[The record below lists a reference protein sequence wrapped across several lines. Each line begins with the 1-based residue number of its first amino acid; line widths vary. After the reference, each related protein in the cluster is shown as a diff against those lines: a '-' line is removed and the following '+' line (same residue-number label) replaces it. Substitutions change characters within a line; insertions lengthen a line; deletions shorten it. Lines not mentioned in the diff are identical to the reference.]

1 MILSNLLPL
10 RTIFYLHTGR
20 YKMNTAQLR
29 LNKNQDRR
37 LRFGHCWVYSN
48 EVDTKATPLK
58 GMEPG
63 QAVDIVNHQGKW
75 LGSGYVNPHSLI
87 CARVVSRDREHPL
100 TASLLVHR
108 LKIAFSLRERLFAKP
123 YYRLVFGESDGL
135 PGLVVDRYGDYVV
148 AQITT
153 AGMELLK
160 AEVVA
165 AIEKVLKPKGVL
177 LRNDSSVRVQE
188 GLDQYVEIGSGNMPE
203 LLELEENGLKFQ
215 VQSQHGQ
222 KTGWFFDQADNR
234 SRLSRYIH
242 GGRVLDVCS
251 YVGAWGVQ
259 AAAMGAEEVVCV
271 DSSTSALEMVDSNA
285 ALNSMSERVQTLHAN
300 AFDCLRDLRSER
312 EKFDVVLLD
321 PPAFIKRRKDI
332 KEGTLAYKR
341 LNQAAMQI
349 LSKDGVLVTSS
360 CSHHMSQD
368 SLLQQVQ
375 QAGRHNDRFIQLL
388 EQGQQATDHPIHP
401 AIPETAYLKTFYL
414 RVLPA
419 F

>member
-1 MILSNLLPL
+1 MS
-10 RTIFYLHTGR
+10 
-20 YKMNTAQLR
+20 TAQLR

-37 LRFGHCWVYSN
+37 LRFGHCWIYSN

-58 GMEPG
+58 GVEPG

-87 CARVVSRDREHPL
+87 CARLVSRDREHPL
-100 TASLLVHR
+100 TGSLLVHR
-108 LKIAFSLRERLFAKP
+108 LKIALSLRERMHTKP

-135 PGLVVDRYGDYVV
+135 PGLVVDRYGDLIV

-153 AGMELLK
+153 AGMERMK

-165 AIEKVLKPKGVL
+165 AIEKVLKPVGIL
-177 LRNDSSVRVQE
+177 LRNDSSIRGQE
-188 GLDQYVEIGSGNMPE
+188 GLDQYIELAAGKVPE
-203 LLELEENGLKFQ
+203 LLTLEEGGLKFQ
-215 VQSQHGQ
+215 VQAQEGQ

-234 SRLSRYIH
+234 ARMARYIR

-271 DSSTSALEMVDSNA
+271 DSSAGALEMVQANA
-285 ALNSMSERVQTLHAN
+285 ALNDMSNKVSTKRAN
-300 AFDCLRDLRSER
+300 AFDALRDLRSER
-312 EKFDVVLLD
+312 EHFDLIVLD
-321 PPAFIKRRKDI
+321 PPAFIKRRKDT

-341 LNQAAMQI
+341 LNQAAMQL
-349 LSKDGVLVTSS
+349 LSKDGILITSS
-360 CSHHMSQD
+360 CSHHMSQEN
-368 SLLQQVQ
+368 LLQLVQ
-375 QAGRHNDRFIQLL
+375 QAGRHNDRFVQLL

-401 AIPETAYLKTFYL
+401 AIPETAYLKSFYL

>member
-1 MILSNLLPL
+1 
-10 RTIFYLHTGR
+10 
-20 YKMNTAQLR
+20 MNSIQLR

-37 LRFGHCWVYSN
+37 LRFGHSWIYSN
-48 EVDTKATPLK
+48 EVDTKVTPLK
-58 GMEPG
+58 GLQPG
-63 QAVDIVNHQGKW
+63 QAVDIVSHQGKW

-100 TASLLVHR
+100 SASLLVHR
-108 LKIAFSLRERLFAKP
+108 LKIALSLRERLYAKP

-153 AGMELLK
+153 AGMELFK

-165 AIEKVLKPKGVL
+165 AIEKVLKPKAVL
-177 LRNDSSVRVQE
+177 LRNDSQARVQE
-188 GLDQYVEIGSGNMPE
+188 GLDQYVEIGSGSVPE
-203 LLELEENGLKFQ
+203 MLVLEENGLKFE
-215 VQSQHGQ
+215 VHSQYGQ

-234 SRLSRYIH
+234 SRLSRYIR

-259 AAAMGAEEVVCV
+259 AAALGAEEVVCV
-271 DSSTSALEMVDSNA
+271 DTSATALEMVESNA

-300 AFDCLRDLRSER
+300 AFDCLRDLRGER

-341 LNQAAMQI
+341 LNQAAMQV
-349 LSKDGVLVTSS
+349 LAKDGILVTSS
-360 CSHHMSQD
+360 CSHHMSQEN
-368 SLLQQVQ
+368 LLQQVQ
-375 QAGRHNDRFIQLL
+375 QAARHNDRFVQFL
-388 EQGQQATDHPIHP
+388 EQGQQAPDHPIHP

>member
-1 MILSNLLPL
+1 MSS
-10 RTIFYLHTGR
+10 
-20 YKMNTAQLR
+20 AQLR

-75 LGSGYVNPHSLI
+75 LGSGYVNPNSLI

-100 TASLLVHR
+100 TGSLLVHR
-108 LKIAFSLRERLFAKP
+108 LKIALSLRERIHAKP

-135 PGLVVDRYGDYVV
+135 PGLVVDRYGDLVV

-153 AGMELLK
+153 AGMELMK

-165 AIEKVLKPKGVL
+165 AIEKVLKPAGIL
-177 LRNDSSVRVQE
+177 LRNDGSVRVQE
-188 GLDQYVEIGSGNMPE
+188 GLDQYIELASGKVPE
-203 LLELEENGLKFQ
+203 LLILEEGGLKFQ
-215 VQSQHGQ
+215 VQSQEGQ
-222 KTGWFFDQADNR
+222 KTGWFYDQADNR
-234 SRLSRYIH
+234 ARMARYIQ

-259 AAAMGAEEVVCV
+259 AAAMGAKEVMCV
-271 DSSTSALEMVDSNA
+271 DTSASALEMVEANA
-285 ALNSMSERVQTLHAN
+285 ASNGQSDKLGTLRAN
-300 AFDCLRDLRSER
+300 AFDALRDLRSER
-312 EKFDVVLLD
+312 EHFDVIILD
-321 PPAFIKRRKDI
+321 PPAFIKKRKDT

-341 LNQAAMQI
+341 LNQAAMQL
-349 LSKDGVLVTSS
+349 LSKDGILITSS
-360 CSHHMSQD
+360 CSHHMSQE
-368 SLLQQVQ
+368 SLLQMVQ
-375 QAGRHNDRFIQLL
+375 QAGRHNDRFVQLL

>member
-1 MILSNLLPL
+1 MS
-10 RTIFYLHTGR
+10 
-20 YKMNTAQLR
+20 TAQLR

-37 LRFGHCWVYSN
+37 LRFGHCWIYSN

-75 LGSGYVNPHSLI
+75 LGSGYANPHSLI
-87 CARVVSRDREHPL
+87 CARLVSRDREHPL
-100 TASLLVHR
+100 TGSLLVHR
-108 LKIAFSLRERLFAKP
+108 LKIALSLRERMHTKP

-135 PGLVVDRYGDYVV
+135 PGLVVDRYGDLIV

-153 AGMELLK
+153 AGMERMK

-165 AIEKVLKPKGVL
+165 AIEKVLKPVGIL
-177 LRNDSSVRVQE
+177 LRNDSSIRGQE
-188 GLDQYVEIGSGNMPE
+188 GLDQYIELAAGKMPE
-203 LLELEENGLKFQ
+203 LLTLEEGGLKFQ
-215 VQSQHGQ
+215 VQAQEGQ

-234 SRLSRYIH
+234 ARMARYIR

-271 DSSTSALEMVDSNA
+271 DSSAGALEMVQANA
-285 ALNSMSERVQTLHAN
+285 ALNDMSNKVSTERAN
-300 AFDCLRDLRSER
+300 AFDALRDLRSER
-312 EKFDVVLLD
+312 EHFDLIILD
-321 PPAFIKRRKDI
+321 PPAFIKRRKDT

-341 LNQAAMQI
+341 LNQAAMQL
-349 LSKDGVLVTSS
+349 LSKDGILITSS
-360 CSHHMSQD
+360 CSHHMSQEN
-368 SLLQQVQ
+368 LLQLVQ
-375 QAGRHNDRFIQLL
+375 QAGRHNDRFVQLL

-414 RVLPA
+414 RVLPS

>member
-1 MILSNLLPL
+1 MS
-10 RTIFYLHTGR
+10 
-20 YKMNTAQLR
+20 TAQLR

-37 LRFGHCWVYSN
+37 LRFGHCWIYSN

-58 GMEPG
+58 GVEPG

-87 CARVVSRDREHPL
+87 CARLVSRDREHPL
-100 TASLLVHR
+100 TGSLLVHR
-108 LKIAFSLRERLFAKP
+108 LKIALSLRERMHTKP

-135 PGLVVDRYGDYVV
+135 PGLVVDRYGDLIV

-153 AGMELLK
+153 AGMERMK

-165 AIEKVLKPKGVL
+165 AIEKVLKPVGIL
-177 LRNDSSVRVQE
+177 LRNDSSIRGQE
-188 GLDQYVEIGSGNMPE
+188 GLDQYIELAAGKVPE
-203 LLELEENGLKFQ
+203 LLTLEEGGLKFQ
-215 VQSQHGQ
+215 VQAQEGQ

-234 SRLSRYIH
+234 ARMARYIR

-259 AAAMGAEEVVCV
+259 AVAMGAEEVVCV
-271 DSSTSALEMVDSNA
+271 DSSAGALEMVQANA
-285 ALNSMSERVQTLHAN
+285 ALNDMSNKVSTKRAN
-300 AFDCLRDLRSER
+300 AFDALRDLRSER
-312 EKFDVVLLD
+312 EHFDLIILD
-321 PPAFIKRRKDI
+321 PPAFIKRRKDT

-341 LNQAAMQI
+341 LNQAAMQL
-349 LSKDGVLVTSS
+349 LSKDGILITSS
-360 CSHHMSQD
+360 CSHHMSQEN
-368 SLLQQVQ
+368 LLQLVQ
-375 QAGRHNDRFIQLL
+375 QAGRHNDRFVQLL

-414 RVLPA
+414 RVLPS

>member
-1 MILSNLLPL
+1 MS
-10 RTIFYLHTGR
+10 
-20 YKMNTAQLR
+20 TAQLR

-37 LRFGHCWVYSN
+37 LRFGHCWIYSN

-75 LGSGYVNPHSLI
+75 LGSGYANPHSLI
-87 CARVVSRDREHPL
+87 CARLVSRDREHPL
-100 TASLLVHR
+100 TGSLLVHR
-108 LKIAFSLRERLFAKP
+108 LKIALSLRERMHTKP

-135 PGLVVDRYGDYVV
+135 PGLVVDRYGDLIV

-153 AGMELLK
+153 AGMERMK

-165 AIEKVLKPKGVL
+165 AIEKVLKPVGIL
-177 LRNDSSVRVQE
+177 LRNDSSIRGQE
-188 GLDQYVEIGSGNMPE
+188 GLDQYIELAAGKMPE
-203 LLELEENGLKFQ
+203 LLTLEEGGLKFQ
-215 VQSQHGQ
+215 VQAQEGQ

-234 SRLSRYIH
+234 ARMARYIR

-271 DSSTSALEMVDSNA
+271 DSSAGALEMVQANA
-285 ALNSMSERVQTLHAN
+285 ALNDMSNKVSTERAN
-300 AFDCLRDLRSER
+300 AFDALRDLRSER
-312 EKFDVVLLD
+312 EHFDLIILD
-321 PPAFIKRRKDI
+321 PPAFIKRRKDT

-341 LNQAAMQI
+341 LNQAAMQL
-349 LSKDGVLVTSS
+349 LSKDGILITSS
-360 CSHHMSQD
+360 CSHHMSQEN
-368 SLLQQVQ
+368 LLQLVQ
-375 QAGRHNDRFIQLL
+375 QAGRHNDRFVQLL